1 MRYLNAVLGLF
12 IFLLALGFA
21 LKNAEPITLRYYLGF
36 AWRAPLSLTLLIAF
50 LAGIVAGLAACFS
63 LLISQRKRI
72 TGLQQSLDTLQ
83 NKQDSNL
90 A

>member
-1 MRYLNAVLGLF
+1 MRYLNAVLGFL

-21 LKNAEPITLRYYLGF
+21 LKNAEPITLHYYLGI

-50 LAGIVAGLAACFS
+50 VAGIVAGLAACFS

-72 TGLQQSLDTLQ
+72 AGLQQSLDTIQ
-83 NKQDSNL
+83 NNQDSNP